1 MRAVVGSRRSI
12 FDDVN
17 DSGYNSE
24 EAVERLT
31 REFLKHQHLLLAYVR
46 ALVRDYHQA
55 EDIVQETAVVLI
67 RRAADY
73 EHVDSFWALAREV
86 ARRQSLAMRQKEA
99 GAPRP
104 ISDAVAEVIG
114 AGFDRVQESDA
125 WDREALLH
133 CLGRLP
139 DRWRRIV
146 RLRYWMRYSVKRI
159 AEELGRSANTVS
171 VTLSR
176 ARIRLAD
183 CVGRRQRQGGIL

>member
-1 MRAVVGSRRSI
+1 MYKAPHSCR
-12 FDDVN
+12 DDVQE
-17 DSGYNSE
+17 SEYNSE

-46 ALVRDYHQA
+46 ALVQDYHRA

-67 RRAADY
+67 RRAGDY
-73 EHVDSFWALAREV
+73 DQVQNFWALAREV
-86 ARRQSLAMRQKEA
+86 ARRQALAMRQKE
-99 GAPRP
+99 GGGPRP

-114 AGFDRVQESDA
+114 AGFDEMQKHET

-133 CLGRLP
+133 CIGRLP
-139 DRWRRIV
+139 EKWRRIV

-183 CVGRRQRQGGIL
+183 CMVRSQRQGGTL